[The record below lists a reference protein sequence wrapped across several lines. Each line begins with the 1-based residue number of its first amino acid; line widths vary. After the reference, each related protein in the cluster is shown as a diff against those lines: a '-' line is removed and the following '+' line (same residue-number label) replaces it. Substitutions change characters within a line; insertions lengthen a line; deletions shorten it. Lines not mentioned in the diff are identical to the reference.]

1 MSDITRFRGDHAF
14 LSNFHPAEILF
25 EGERYPTVE
34 HAFQGAK
41 TLDPGEREKV
51 RLAATPT
58 LAKRLGRKVT
68 LRRDWEAI
76 KVNVMREL
84 LRLKFQH
91 PELRERLLATGD
103 VRLIEG
109 NTWNDRTW
117 GCVWVKTQW
126 VGRNL
131 LGQLLMQVRAELQGP
146 PVN

>member
-14 LSNFHPAEILF
+14 LSNFHPAEISF
-25 EGERYPTVE
+25 EGECYPTVE
-34 HAFQGAK
+34 HAFQAAK

-76 KVNVMREL
+76 KVNVMRDL
-84 LRLKFQH
+84 LRLKFQQ
-91 PELRERLLATGD
+91 PELREQLLATGTA
-103 VRLIEG
+103 RLIEG

-131 LGQLLMQVRAELQGP
+131 LGQLLMQVRTELQGP
-146 PVN
+146 SPH